1 MEIAGITYQVGKLNA
16 FEQLHVA
23 RRLAPMFGALVS
35 VFAAAPKGLEEGGSE
50 EGESVESKIL
60 ELAMGPLADT
70 FAKMSNEDVDFIVNT
85 CLSACQ
91 RKQERGWA
99 KVFVNGHLMFQDI
112 QLDTLLGLTFAV
124 LQENLGSFFPTSQ
137 PTSDTQK

>member
-23 RRLAPMFGALVS
+23 RRLAPMLGDLVS
-35 VFAAAPKGLEEGGSE
+35 IFKQHPNLISD
-50 EGESVESKIL
+50 GESDGESAESRIL
-60 ELAMGPLADT
+60 ELALGPLSHT

-91 RKQERGWA
+91 RKQERGYA

-124 LQENLGSFFPTSQ
+124 IEENLGSFFPTGR
-137 PTSDTQK
+137 PASDTLK